1 MTLSKTALLLLLGGG
16 MSYASSLSVYKDS
29 SFYSFTPENNFIGFA
44 QNIHAKCKGNTI
56 PVSEMT
62 LCPPEDRLCK
72 LLSHVERL
80 EEKEMSVQSNLK
92 VLEKLISLPQPNT
105 FDAVTWIDAARLTG
119 EEEARLTSIA
129 TKLKN
134 EINIQQNNFRK
145 QAPRR
150 VALQTLQTCPSEV
163 EITIPYGINFS
174 TLYEANIVDDKE
186 IEVTQYLSI
195 VNSSGI
201 DIEVDN
207 ANFYYRFANQY
218 VHPIHFN
225 PWIVSKYEPK
235 PKRMYKKSMMKNARA
250 DMAMMAEESMMLE
263 AAGAPPSAPVASY
276 EDAREYKITN
286 LTLPSSGVPLDV
298 KLLSWKTALDCE
310 VRAYT
315 YVNTRAFHVCSFSP
329 KFQIDSNKWK
339 IKSSDVVIN
348 ENAVG
353 EYRNKSYTLYTK
365 VEEDIQIQ
373 RRPIVKKERETGIF
387 GGTAR
392 KKDGFKLI
400 LTNKSDK
407 VKTLTLVER
416 IPTSTTEEIKSKLLS
431 VKSEKNIDYKELK
444 NGKIEMNITLAA
456 NQTKEI
462 EILFEISYD
471 KDLKVN
477 Y

>member
-1 MTLSKTALLLLLGGG
+1 MTLSKSALLLLVGGG
-16 MSYASSLSVYKDS
+16 LSYASSLSVYQDS
-29 SFYSFTPENNFIGFA
+29 SFYNFTAENNFIGFA
-44 QNIHAKCKGNTI
+44 QNIRAKCKGNTI

-62 LCPPEDRLCK
+62 ACPPKDRLCK
-72 LLSHVERL
+72 LLSNVEHL
-80 EEKEMSVQSNLK
+80 EEKEMAIQANLK
-92 VLEKLISLPQPNT
+92 VLGQLISLPRPT
-105 FDAVTWIDAARLTG
+105 AFDAVAWIDTARLTG
-119 EEEARLTSIA
+119 EEQARLSSKA

-150 VALQTLQTCPSEV
+150 VALQTLQICASEV
-163 EITIPYGINFS
+163 EITIPYGIHFS

-201 DIEVDN
+201 DIDVDS
-207 ANFYYRFANQY
+207 ANFYYRMANQY

-225 PWIVSKYEPK
+225 PWIVSKYLQK
-235 PKRMYKKSMMKNARA
+235 SKRMYKKSMMKNARV
-250 DMAMMAEESMMLE
+250 DMAMMAEESMMPDG
-263 AAGAPPSAPVASY
+263 AGAPPSVPVASY

-286 LTLPSSGVPLDV
+286 LALPSSGVPLDV
-298 KLLSWKTALDCE
+298 KLLTWKAALACE
-310 VRAYT
+310 VRAYP
-315 YVNTRAFHVCSFSP
+315 YASTRAFHVCSFSP

-348 ENAVG
+348 ENAIG
-353 EYRNKSYTLYTK
+353 EYRDKSYKLYTK

-373 RRPIVKKERETGIF
+373 RRPIVKRERETGIF

-407 VKTLTLVER
+407 VKTLMLVER

-431 VKSEKNIDYKELK
+431 VKSEKKVNYKVLK
-444 NGKIEMNITLAA
+444 NGQIEMKIALDAHES
-456 NQTKEI
+456 KEI

>member
-1 MTLSKTALLLLLGGG
+1 MTLSKTALFLLLGGG
-16 MSYASSLSVYKDS
+16 LSYASSLSVYQDS
-29 SFYSFTPENNFIGFA
+29 SFYNFTPENNFIGFA
-44 QNIHAKCKGNTI
+44 QNIHVKCKGNTI
-56 PVSEMT
+56 PVSAMT
-62 LCPPEDRLCK
+62 ACPPEDRLCK
-72 LLSHVERL
+72 LLNHVERL
-80 EEKEMSVQSNLK
+80 EEKEMGIQANLK
-92 VLEKLISLPQPNT
+92 VLGQLISLPQPTT
-105 FDAVTWIDAARLTG
+105 FDAVAWIDAARLTG
-119 EEEARLTSIA
+119 EEQARLSRKA

-150 VALQTLQTCPSEV
+150 MALQTLQTCPSEV
-163 EITIPYGINFS
+163 EITIPYGIHFS
-174 TLYEANIVDDKE
+174 TLYEANIVDNKE

-201 DIEVDN
+201 DIEVDS
-207 ANFYYRFANQY
+207 ANFYYRMANQY
-218 VHPIHFN
+218 VNPIHFN
-225 PWIVSKYEPK
+225 PWIVSKYVPK
-235 PKRMYKKSMMKNARA
+235 PKRMYKKSMMKNARV
-250 DMAMMAEESMMLE
+250 DMAMMAEESMMLDG
-263 AAGAPPSAPVASY
+263 AGAPPLAPVASY

-286 LTLPSSGVPLDV
+286 LTLPSSGVPLEV
-298 KLLSWKTALDCE
+298 KLLSWKTALECE
-310 VRAYT
+310 VRAYP
-315 YVNTRAFHVCSFSP
+315 YASTRAFHVCSFSP

-339 IKSSDVVIN
+339 IKSSDIVIN

-353 EYRNKSYTLYTK
+353 EYRDNSYNLYTK

-373 RRPIVKKERETGIF
+373 RRPIVKRERETGIF

-407 VKTLTLVER
+407 EKILTLVER

-431 VKSEKNIDYKELK
+431 VKSAKKVNYKVLK
-444 NGKIEMNITLAA
+444 NGQIEMKIALAA
-456 NQTKEI
+456 HENKEI